1 MAPKHQ
7 QHEHAAGTRSIASA
21 SISFG
26 LVSIPVRIVSTSE
39 HTHEVHFH
47 MIHAGCGERLKQ
59 QYVCPTHGKVEREDI
74 AKGYELRKGVMIE
87 LSPKELDALDAV
99 ADEAIALVEFVP
111 AAAVDPIFVE
121 RTYYLEPGRGGA
133 RPYRLLRDAL
143 AQAKLVGIARYA
155 ARGNS
160 YVVMVRPYETGLA
173 MHQLRY
179 LDEIKPW
186 PGVDALPEPKSSELA
201 LARQLIGQLEHD
213 ELDMAQY
220 RDEVKDRVRDLL
232 ADKAKTGETI
242 VAPEAPS
249 APHIPDLMA
258 ALRASLGGP
267 EAAPRADH
275 KPPAH
280 RRRRAAPRART
291 HRAAHARSH
300 AAARRAS

>member
-7 QHEHAAGTRSIASA
+7 QHERAAGTRSIASA

-121 RTYYLEPGRGGA
+121 RTYYLEPGRGGT

-186 PGVDALPEPKSSELA
+186 PGVDAL
-201 LARQLIGQLEHD
+201 QD
-213 ELDMAQY
+213 C
-220 RDEVKDRVRDLL
+220 
-232 ADKAKTGETI
+232 ET
-242 VAPEAPS
+242 E
-249 APHIPDLMA
+249 
-258 ALRASLGGP
+258 
-267 EAAPRADH
+267 
-275 KPPAH
+275 
-280 RRRRAAPRART
+280 RARA
-291 HRAAHARSH
+291 RAPADRPAR
-300 AAARRAS
+300 A